1 MYYTHFMDEDIEAQ
15 RRQAGSIAHARLLFF
30 FFFFF
35 FFSFEVPQP
44 GIESESQ
51 L

>member
-1 MYYTHFMDEDIEAQ
+1 MYYTHFMDEEIEAEKT
-15 RRQAGSIAHARLLFF
+15 GRLHSLCSLGFF